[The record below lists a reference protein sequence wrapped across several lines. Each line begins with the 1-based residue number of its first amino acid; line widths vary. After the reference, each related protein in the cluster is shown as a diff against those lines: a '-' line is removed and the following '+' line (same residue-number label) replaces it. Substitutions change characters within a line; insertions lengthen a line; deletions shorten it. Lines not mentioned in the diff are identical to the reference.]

1 MSTVTVP
8 SDLDIAQAATMK
20 PILQVAQELGLEEEE
35 LDLYGRYKAKI
46 HLSVLE
52 RVKNRP
58 QGKYIDVTAI
68 TPTPL
73 GEGKTV
79 TSIGLGQALAKI
91 GKKVCNALREP
102 SLGPTFGIKGGAA
115 GGGYSQV
122 LPMEDINLHFTGDIH
137 AVSIAN
143 NLLAAFIDAHLK
155 HGNQLDIDPASIS
168 WRRVVDLND
177 KWGVYNIVSGLGGE
191 GRVPRE
197 TGFDIS
203 VASEVM
209 AILALASDLFDLRAR
224 LGRII
229 IGYSRAGKA
238 VTAEDLK
245 CAGAMCVLLKDALM
259 PNLVQTLEGNACIM
273 HCGPFAN
280 IAQGNNSIVAD
291 QIALKLADYVVT
303 ESGFGADMGAEKFF
317 NIKCRYSGLK
327 PDCVVITLS
336 IRALKMHGGV
346 GRVVAGKPLDPALTQ
361 ENLPAI
367 EKGCENLAKHIE
379 SVRLHGLPVIVS
391 INRFTA
397 DTDKEVEL
405 VQKLAVKAG
414 AEAAV
419 PIEVWAKGGEG
430 GVDLAKAVVEA
441 CNKPNDF
448 HFLYPDNATIKEK
461 IEAIATKVYGADGVT
476 YSAEA
481 EKKIKLFT
489 AQGLAKLPIC
499 MAKTHLSLSHDP
511 AMKGRPRGYTIPIR
525 DIRPAA
531 GAGFLYPL
539 LGTMSTMPG
548 LPSVPA
554 GTKVDIDDQ
563 GRVVGLF

>member
-1 MSTVTVP
+1 MPVP
-8 SDLDIAQAATMK
+8 SDLEIAQAATLK
-20 PILQVAQELGLEEEE
+20 PIIQVAKELGLQEDEI
-35 LDLYGRYKAKI
+35 DLYGKYKAKI
-46 HLSVLE
+46 HLDVL
-52 RVKNRP
+52 NRLKDKP
-58 QGKYIDVTAI
+58 QGKYIDVTAV

-79 TSIGLGQALAKI
+79 TSIGLGQGLAKI

-155 HGNQLDIDPASIS
+155 HGNKLDIDPGSIS

-177 KWGVYNIVSGLGGE
+177 KWGVYNIIAGLGGE
-191 GRVPRE
+191 GRVIRE

-209 AILALASDLFDLRAR
+209 AILALASDLQDLRKR

-229 IGYSRAGKA
+229 IGYSRAGKP

-259 PNLVQTLEGNACIM
+259 PNLVQTLEGGPCIM

-280 IAQGNNSIVAD
+280 IAQGNNSIIAD

-303 ESGFGADMGAEKFF
+303 ESGFGADLGAEKFF

-346 GRVVAGKPLDPALTQ
+346 GNIVAGKPLDAALTQ
-361 ENLPAI
+361 ENLGAV

-379 SVRLHGLPVIVS
+379 SVKAHGLP
-391 INRFTA
+391 
-397 DTDKEVEL
+397 
-405 VQKLAVKAG
+405 
-414 AEAAV
+414 
-419 PIEVWAKGGEG
+419 
-430 GVDLAKAVVEA
+430 AVVSV
-441 CNKPNDF
+441 CWP
-448 HFLYPDNATIKEK
+448 
-461 IEAIATKVYGADGVT
+461 
-476 YSAEA
+476 
-481 EKKIKLFT
+481 
-489 AQGLAKLPIC
+489 AKLTVTRSPGS
-499 MAKTHLSLSHDP
+499 AQPQT
-511 AMKGRPRGYTIPIR
+511 
-525 DIRPAA
+525 
-531 GAGFLYPL
+531 
-539 LGTMSTMPG
+539 GT
-548 LPSVPA
+548 
-554 GTKVDIDDQ
+554 
-563 GRVVGLF
+563 